1 MADDIVTPGLR
12 RNPVGVQLLS
22 PSLHSQLFPGSSL
35 PKPPAPLLEVSK
47 RHLNQHGLL
56 PEAAAVLDE
65 LSFDMPPLHGSNIR
79 DHFHALGRQTA
90 EPYLSMATEFARAEL
105 PPKPT
110 KFEMTKSGWTKY
122 FADGTWKAVDNLGE
136 EITVSFDVET
146 LYKLSSYPVMATAV
160 TPNGWYSWLS
170 PSIFQTPPTEA
181 PPAQMPWDTSTPDQ
195 YPHDLIPLFPAG
207 SDEPRLVIG
216 HNVGYDRA
224 RVFEEYDLK
233 RTSTRW
239 LDTLSFHVATR
250 GITSV
255 QRPTWMKYR
264 KNKKEKLEREAEAID
279 FLRQEA
285 EADKEI
291 DLLEPLA
298 EAASEVEA
306 MQKSW
311 EDVTAMN
318 SLAEVASLHCGIPV
332 DKSIR
337 NRFADESITHAS
349 QLVPELDKLI
359 AYCGTDVK
367 ITHDVFTKVLPL
379 FLDSCPHP
387 ASFAGILTMGS
398 SFLPVN
404 ESWQEYLESAESKY
418 REMDQEVKKALRVL
432 AEKARK
438 AGKQDD
444 PWSQQLDW
452 TDKPAR
458 WADGFDPTNP
468 EASTPAPSSSTASTA
483 SWRDAPTT
491 PVSTATETG
500 TPAWLDTMEKEPKGI
515 LSNYSL
521 RYLVPLL
528 LRLTYKSHPVV
539 HLQKHNW
546 CFYVPHSQIS
556 TYVDTHGEPVDLS
569 ASASD
574 HRLERLLQ
582 DHAFFRISRPEEP
595 RRTKLIG
602 PGAGALVRK
611 GELRS
616 EGYQGLLEKM
626 TGKNSV
632 VADLEGDL
640 RKSLEDLRKRGKDD
654 PWGSQLDWTPV
665 GKLARALESNQLI
678 SRNDSITRC

>member
-1 MADDIVTPGLR
+1 MADEIVTPGLR

-22 PSLHSQLFPGSSL
+22 PSLHAQLFPGPSL
-35 PKPPAPLLEVSK
+35 PKPPAPLLRVSTA
-47 RHLNQHGLL
+47 HLNQHGLL

-90 EPYLSMATEFARAEL
+90 EPYLSMATEFANSTL
-105 PPKPT
+105 PPKPEH
-110 KFEMTKSGWTKY
+110 FEMTKSGWTKY
-122 FADGTWKAVDNLGE
+122 FADGSWEAVDDLGDE
-136 EITVSFDVET
+136 TTVSFDVET

-170 PSIFQTPPTEA
+170 PSIFQAPPSEL
-181 PPAQMPWDTSTPDQ
+181 PPAQMPWDTSTPDH

-207 SDEPRLVIG
+207 SDIPRLVIG

-224 RVFEEYDLK
+224 RVIEEYDLK

-285 EADKEI
+285 ESDGKM

-349 QLVPELDKLI
+349 QLVPELHSLLT
-359 AYCGTDVK
+359 YCGSDVK

-418 REMDQEVKKALRVL
+418 REMDQGVKRALRVL

-438 AGKQDD
+438 AGKQND

-452 TDKPAR
+452 SEKSAR
-458 WADGFDPTNP
+458 WADDFDPTNP
-468 EASTPAPSSSTASTA
+468 DDSVSNTADTSPAESG
-483 SWRDAPTT
+483 SWRDVSTT
-491 PVSTATETG
+491 PATKTG
-500 TPAWLDTMEKEPKGI
+500 TPAWLLPIQNEPKEI
-515 LSNYSL
+515 ISNSSL

-528 LRLTYKSHPVV
+528 LRLSYKSHPVV

-556 TYVDTHGEPVDLS
+556 TYVDIHGPPVDLS
-569 ASASD
+569 SSAAD
-574 HRLERLLQ
+574 QRLDRLLEE
-582 DHAFFRISRPEEP
+582 HAFFRISGPDEP

-611 GELRS
+611 GELMS
-616 EGYQGLLEKM
+616 EEYQELLEKM
-626 TGKNSV
+626 TGKSSV
-632 VADLEGDL
+632 VKE
-640 RKSLEDLRKRGKDD
+640 LEDDLGKCVEDMKKRGKDD
-654 PWGSQLDWTPV
+654 PWGSQLDWTTI
-665 GKLARALESNQLI
+665 GQL
-678 SRNDSITRC
+678 T